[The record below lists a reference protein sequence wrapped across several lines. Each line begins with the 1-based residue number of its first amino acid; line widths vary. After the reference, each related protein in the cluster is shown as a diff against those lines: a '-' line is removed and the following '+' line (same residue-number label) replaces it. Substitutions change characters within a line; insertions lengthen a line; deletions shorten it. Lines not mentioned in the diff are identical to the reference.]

1 MKKKHK
7 RLLSIILCC
16 SMMLGLLPFA
26 AMAEN
31 TNAADITGGI
41 IRLTRVQQHRQPIL
55 LPMQPPSMYPITV
68 AVTGL
73 PKPHQQP

>member
-16 SMMLGLLPFA
+16 SMLLGLLPFA

-31 TNAADITGGI
+31 ANAADITGGI
-41 IRLTRVQQHRQPIL
+41 IRLTREQYHRQAIP
-55 LPMQPPSMYPITV
+55 LPMQPPSMYPPPA
-68 AVTGL
+68 AVMGL